1 MCVILFFWHFNFFV
15 SVKQYF
21 DVNNEK
27 YRDLVGGILQNLSG
41 IEDFSFGEEVIGD
54 QLIMVDEG
62 ITHKGI
68 HFSKGE
74 HQTGP

>member
-27 YRDLVGGILQNLSG
+27 DRDLVGGILHLSG
-41 IEDFSFGEEVIGD
+41 IEDLSFGEEVIGD
-54 QLIMVDEG
+54 QLIMVDGG
-62 ITHKGI
+62 ITNNGI
-68 HFSKGE
+68 QFSKGVPE
-74 HQTGP
+74 QWS